1 MIVNIKIFYYQSIM
15 MKYNMIIYLDQYY
28 IKGNNLKWNNDKL
41 IKINDNIIYEYDEKG
56 IWYKKIINNEET
68 TYILNNNQILQMSNK
83 KEKIN
88 FRYILNK
95 LEGFT
100 YIASSEKLN
109 ITILL

>member
-1 MIVNIKIFYYQSIM
+1 
-15 MKYNMIIYLDQYY
+15 MIIYLDQYY

-56 IWYKKIINNEET
+56 IRNKKIINNEET

-95 LEGFT
+95 LVGFT